1 MADTLRRAL
10 ALFIAVSLY
19 ACTTDPKRTALR
31 ILTPNKVI
39 TQPDKFKNRMVEW
52 GGILIKAHNK
62 RETTELE
69 ILAYPLDSDGLPLH
83 NGSPQGRFIAVRAG
97 YLETVE
103 FAPGRL
109 VTVTGPINGFRYG
122 QIEGAKYTYPS
133 INAQQLQLWPRE
145 KSGSEPRIHFGI
157 GVGVGF

>member
-1 MADTLRRAL
+1 MTGILRRGL
-10 ALFIAVSLY
+10 VFVILVSLC
-19 ACTTDPKRTALR
+19 ACATNPKRAALR
-31 ILTPNKVI
+31 ILTPGAVI
-39 TQPDKFKNRMVEW
+39 TQPDKYKSRMVEW
-52 GGILIKAHNK
+52 GGILIKAHNR

-69 ILAYPLDSDGLPLH
+69 ILTYPLDSDGLPLH
-83 NGSPQGRFIAVRAG
+83 NKSPQGRFIAIRAG

-109 VTVTGPINGFRYG
+109 VTVTGPISGLRYG

-145 KSGSEPRIHFGI
+145 KTDNEPRIHFGI

>member
-1 MADTLRRAL
+1 MATILRRAL
-10 ALFIAVSLY
+10 VFIILAALC
-19 ACTTDPKRTALR
+19 ACTTDPKRAALR
-31 ILTPNKVI
+31 SLTPNNAAA
-39 TQPDKFKNRMVEW
+39 QPDKYKNRMVEW
-52 GGILIKAHNK
+52 GGVLIKAHNQK
-62 RETTELE
+62 ETTELE
-69 ILAYPLDSDGLPLH
+69 ILAYPLDSDGHPLR
-83 NGSPQGRFIAVRAG
+83 NKPPQGRFIVIRAG

-109 VTVTGPINGFRYG
+109 VTVTGPIIGLRHG

-145 KSGSEPRIHFGI
+145 KDSNEPRVHFGI